1 MGNKVDSDTYITDLQ
16 VYTDWYHAV
25 VHWFEIIS
33 LRIVFYCKY
42 KRIARVRQC
51 VRDELRPAVHGHSG
65 PRKPH
70 GSTGT
75 ERLGTCS
82 VKEFQSGYKRI
93 EITGINRFT
102 F

>member
-65 PRKPH
+65 PRIPH
-70 GSTGT
+70 GPTDTDWYYAVVHWVEILS
-75 ERLGTCS
+75 L
-82 VKEFQSGYKRI
+82 RI
-93 EITGINRFT
+93 VFYC
-102 F
+102 